1 MDHIDYTNKSD
12 QEILES
18 YAMVLSKLKDLLQ
31 EDIMTVITDK
41 THFRYFFPGHV
52 MGQGAGDLTKLEVA
66 AAPELVQCLNTGKPS
81 IVLAEQ
87 KDTGSRF
94 LSLTSPIKNS
104 SGETIG
110 CVSIGRSMEIQ
121 SNIENT
127 AHNLAA
133 TMQQVNA
140 GLQEVA
146 SGSQGL
152 SNKIDSVVMSANES
166 AVKINEINKVITAI
180 TDISS
185 HSNLLGL
192 NAAIEAARAGE
203 QGRGFAV
210 VAEEM
215 RKLAAQS
222 KESASMVTEILTEM
236 RESIGNIITEINQIG
251 GIAENQAAATQEITA
266 AIEEVNDHSQSLA
279 DLAKIRVDMK

>member
-1 MDHIDYTNKSD
+1 MDYSDDANKSD

-18 YAMVLSKLKDLLQ
+18 YALVLSKLKDLLQ
-31 EDIMTVITDK
+31 EDIMTVITDR
-41 THFRYFFPGHV
+41 THFRNFFPGRV
-52 MGQGAGDLTKLEVA
+52 MGQGAGDLTRSELAGV
-66 AAPELVQCLNTGKPS
+66 PELMQCINTGKPS
-81 IVLAEQ
+81 AVLAVQ

-127 AHNLAA
+127 AHDLAA

-152 SNKIDSVVMSANES
+152 SNKIDNVVLSANES
-166 AVKINEINKVITAI
+166 AVKINQINKVITAI

-236 RESIGNIITEINQIG
+236 RQSIGNIITEINQIG

-266 AIEEVNDHSQSLA
+266 AIEEVNEHSQNLA
-279 DLAKIRVDMK
+279 DLAKIRVDTE